1 MFNSCHEKEQAMPA
15 KVTNTT
21 SLYQGRVFRLDREEL
36 ILPNGKAATLD
47 LIRHPGAAAM
57 VPVSSNNGLIMVKQY
72 RHAVKDFI
80 WEIPAGTLHLDE
92 TPMECAEREL
102 REETGYAAGQWER
115 LGEIT
120 PVPGYSDER
129 IHIFLATK
137 LTRSHQELDP
147 DEVINVHEI
156 PLREAFHMI
165 EKGRI
170 QDSKTI
176 SALFLAKKRLPAY

>member
-1 MFNSCHEKEQAMPA
+1 MTA
-15 KVTNTT
+15 KVMSTT
-21 SLYQGRVFRLDREEL
+21 ALYQGRVFRLDREEL
-36 ILPNGKAATLD
+36 VLPNGRTVTLD

-57 VPVSSNNGLIMVKQY
+57 VPVSGNNALIMVQQY
-72 RHAVKDFI
+72 RHAVGDFI
-80 WEIPAGTLHLDE
+80 WEIPAGTLQPHE

-102 REETGYAAGQWER
+102 REETGYAAARWEK

-129 IHIFLATK
+129 ITIFLATK
-137 LTRSHQELDP
+137 LMPSRQELDP
-147 DEVINVHEI
+147 DEVLKVHEV

-165 EKGRI
+165 ETGRI

-176 SALFLAKKRLPAY
+176 SALFLAKRKLPAY